1 MTNYDIDD
9 LRSELDSFAKP
20 KKETTYKP
28 REERIIAGFEEID
41 AFFEKNKRKPQHGEH
56 NDIFER
62 LYAVRLE
69 KIQASDEYKVLLTDI
84 DKYGLL
90 ERNADEFEID
100 ETDLMSELEEY
111 RDSSND
117 IRKLTH
123 VKIKKGRY
131 VSEEIAQ
138 RTACK
143 DFSEFQDMFEQVKDQ
158 LKTGVRQAHILTK
171 TPEIKKAGLFILFG
185 QIAYIANYGEN
196 FTNPQGRTDARLRV
210 IFDNGTESNMLMT
223 SFQRTLLKDTSSR
236 QLSDRELGA
245 LFSDQPDESDTK
257 SGMIYVLR
265 SKSNHPIIK
274 DNRELLHKIGVTGGS
289 IEARIA
295 NAKHDPTYL
304 MDDVAVVATY
314 KLSNINRI
322 KLEQIIHKFFE
333 SARFSVAIK
342 DRFGK
347 SIEPRE
353 WYLVPLFII
362 DEVVERIRT
371 GSILKASYDVQKVK
385 IIEGATGRKNH

>member
-1 MTNYDIDD
+1 MTNYNIDD

-20 KKETTYKP
+20 KEDKTYTP
-28 REERIIAGFEEID
+28 REERIIAGFEEIE
-41 AFFEKNKRKPQHGEH
+41 AFFEEKKRKPKHGEN

-69 KIQASDEYKVLLTDI
+69 IIQASDECKTILKDI
-84 DKYGLL
+84 DRFGLL
-90 ERNADEFEID
+90 ENNADASKID
-100 ETDLMSELEEY
+100 DAALMSELEEY

-117 IRKLTH
+117 ISKLTYVKTKKERH
-123 VKIKKGRY
+123 V
-131 VSEEIAQ
+131 SDEIAQ
-138 RTACK
+138 RISCN
-143 DFSEFQDMFEQVKDQ
+143 DFSEFQDMFNQAKDQ
-158 LKTGVRQAHILTK
+158 LKKGVREAHVLTK

-185 QIAYIANYGEN
+185 QMAYIADIGKN

-223 SFQRTLLKDTSSR
+223 SFQWAILKDSCSR
-236 QLSDRELGA
+236 QLSDLELGT
-245 LFSDQPDESDTK
+245 LFSDQTDESDTQ

-265 SKSNHPIIK
+265 SKSDHPIIK
-274 DNRELLHKIGVTGGS
+274 ENRELLHKIGVTGGS
-289 IEARIA
+289 IKARIA

-304 MDDVAVVATY
+304 MDDVEVVATY

-322 KLEQIIHKFFE
+322 KLEQIIHKFFA

-362 DEVVERIRT
+362 DEAVERIRT
-371 GSILKASYDVQKVK
+371 GSILKSSYDVQQVK
-385 IIEGATGRKNH
+385 IIEEEMQ

>member
-1 MTNYDIDD
+1 MTSYDIDD

-20 KKETTYKP
+20 KKEKTYTP
-28 REERIIAGFEEID
+28 REERIIAGFEEIE
-41 AFFEKNKRKPQHGEH
+41 AFFEENKRKPKHGEN

-69 KIQASDEYKVLLTDI
+69 KIQASDECKAILKDLDRF
-84 DKYGLL
+84 GLL
-90 ERNADEFEID
+90 ESNSDESEID
-100 ETDLMSELEEY
+100 ETGLMSELEAY
-111 RDSSND
+111 IDSSND
-117 IRKLTH
+117 ISKLTH
-123 VKIKKGRY
+123 VKTKKGRH

-138 RTACK
+138 RTTCK

-158 LKTGVRQAHILTK
+158 LKTGVRQAHVLTK
-171 TPEIKKAGLFILFG
+171 TPEIKKAGLFVLFG
-185 QIAYIANYGEN
+185 QIAYIADYGKS
-196 FTNPQGRTDARLRV
+196 FTNPQGRIDARLRV

-223 SFQRTLLKDTSSR
+223 SFQRAILKDTSSR
-236 QLSDRELGA
+236 KLSDLRVGT
-245 LFSDQPDESDTK
+245 LFSDQTDESDTQ

-265 SKSNHPIIK
+265 SKSDHPIIK
-274 DNRELLHKIGVTGGS
+274 EHRELLHKIGVTGGS

-304 MDDVAVVATY
+304 MDDVEVVATY

-322 KLEQIIHKFFE
+322 KLEQIIHKFFA
-333 SARFSVAIK
+333 SARFSVTIK

-362 DEVVERIRT
+362 DEAVERIRR
-371 GSILKASYDVQKVK
+371 GSILKASYDVQQVK
-385 IIEGATGRKNH
+385 IIE

>member
-20 KKETTYKP
+20 KKDKTYTP
-28 REERIIAGFEEID
+28 REERIIAGFEEIE
-41 AFFEKNKRKPQHGEH
+41 AFFEQKKRKPQHGEN

-69 KIQASDEYKVLLTDI
+69 KIQASDECNAILKDI
-84 DKYGLL
+84 DRFGLL
-90 ERNADEFEID
+90 ESNPDEFEID
-100 ETDLMSELEEY
+100 EADLMSELEAY

-117 IRKLTH
+117 ISKLTH
-123 VKIKKGRY
+123 VKTKKERH

-138 RTACK
+138 RTTCK
-143 DFSEFQDMFEQVKDQ
+143 DFSEFQGMFEQVKDQ

-171 TPEIKKAGLFILFG
+171 TPEIKKAGLFVLFG
-185 QIAYIANYGEN
+185 QIAYIANYGDS
-196 FTNPQGRTDARLRV
+196 FTNSKGRTDARLRV

-223 SFQRTLLKDTSSR
+223 SFQRAILKDATSR
-236 QLSDRELGA
+236 QISDLELGA
-245 LFSDQPDESDTK
+245 LFSDQTDESDAQ

-265 SKSNHPIIK
+265 SKSDHPIIK
-274 DNRELLHKIGVTGGS
+274 ENRELLHKIGVTGGS
-289 IEARIA
+289 IESRIA

-304 MDDVAVVATY
+304 MDDVEVVATY

-322 KLEQIIHKFFE
+322 KLEQIIHKFFA
-333 SARFSVAIK
+333 STRFSVAVK
-342 DRFGK
+342 DRFGE

-362 DEVVERIRT
+362 DEAVERIRT
-371 GSILKASYDVQKVK
+371 GSILKVFYDVQKVK
-385 IIEGATGRKNH
+385 IIEQ